1 MGGVGGT
8 TNADRERMA
17 FLSRDR
23 IAPRSERGFTLIELL
38 LVMIIIAVLLAIA
51 FPSFLGF
58 KDRAQQRTAAAN
70 VRSAV
75 PAAEAYY
82 SVNNNSYAGMDSTA
96 LEAIDHV
103 DANLTVVS
111 DADHYCLSDTQGPHT
126 AKVVGPGGTID
137 QSAAGACTSS
147 TG

>member
-1 MGGVGGT
+1 M
-8 TNADRERMA
+8 AD
-17 FLSRDR
+17 LSGDR
-23 IAPRSERGFTLIELL
+23 IVSRNERGFTLIELL
-38 LVMIIIAVLLAIA
+38 LVMVIIAVLLAIA
-51 FPSFLGF
+51 VPSFLGF
-58 KDRAQQRTAAAN
+58 KDRAQQRTAGAN
-70 VRSAV
+70 VRSAL
-75 PAAEAYY
+75 PAVEAYY
-82 SVNNNSYAGMDSTA
+82 SVNNSYAGMDRPA

-111 DADHYCLSDTQGPHT
+111 DADHYCLSDTQGLHT